1 MHWQPIEPTM
11 SWTARQ
17 VMEGTVP
24 LCSVLK
30 QPHLKSCVQLRAQ
43 HKKNAKLLESAQRY
57 EDGEEFRGEVLWFV
71 QLREE
76 ELKRG
81 LMEAYRFLTKGREGQ
96 ELISSLW

>member
-1 MHWQPIEPTM
+1 M
-11 SWTARQ
+11 
-17 VMEGTVP
+17 V
-24 LCSVLK
+24 
-30 QPHLKSCVQLRAQ
+30 
-43 HKKNAKLLESAQRY
+43 Y